1 MQMDAGIDTGDILYQ
16 KELSIAP
23 EDDYASLQDKL
34 ALLGGEAVTEALELL
49 KQGKLEQ
56 RKQDD
61 TDSCYASLIRKE
73 MGEVD
78 FSRDAKTLDRLI
90 RAMTPWPSAYTAY
103 HEKQLKIW
111 KAEPVETDGDALRRP
126 GEILQVEK
134 DAVTVAAGTGALR
147 ILELQLEGKKRM
159 TAHEFLLGVRMHPG
173 EILGKG
179 KE

>member
-1 MQMDAGIDTGDILYQ
+1 M
-16 KELSIAP
+16 
-23 EDDYASLQDKL
+23 
-34 ALLGGEAVTEALELL
+34 
-49 KQGKLEQ
+49 
-56 RKQDD
+56 
-61 TDSCYASLIRKE
+61 
-73 MGEVD
+73 D
-78 FSRDAKTLDRLI
+78 FSRDAKTIDRLI

-159 TAHEFLLGVRMHPG
+159 TAREFLLGVRMHPG